1 MAPSVR
7 FFSPLLTLVLI
18 GGLSGCTD
26 ERAEPPPPPADTNA
40 QQVRAGLAA
49 LWTGDNPTTEDT
61 TAADCFAQEFLS
73 RTGTEGLRQ
82 GGLIDAGGAVVT
94 ALPVLDERLAGHWVD
109 AQFECV
115 DFVEETTRAVAA
127 QSRGAVDQS
136 VFAACLEESLS
147 AEQIRAALVAG
158 LSGDPDATALDIL
171 TQAQSDCAIAAA

>member
-7 FFSPLLTLVLI
+7 LLSPLLTLVLL

-26 ERAEPPPPPADTNA
+26 ERAGPPPPPADTNA
-40 QQVRAGLAA
+40 QQIRAGLAA

-61 TAADCFAQEFLS
+61 TAADCFARQLLS
-73 RTGTEGLRQ
+73 RTGTEQLRQ
-82 GGLIDAGGAVVT
+82 TGLIDADGAVVT
-94 ALPVLDERLAGHWVD
+94 ALPVLDEQLAGDWVG

-127 QSRGAVDQS
+127 QSRGAVDQD
-136 VFAACLEESLS
+136 VFAACLEENLS

-158 LSGDPDATALDIL
+158 LSGDPDATALDVL
-171 TQAQSDCAIAAA
+171 TQIQSDCAIAAA